1 MRVKAD
7 DHFIVKDFEEM
18 ITTLGGY
25 EGRRSQTSNGFS
37 VVSFVNDVNFAPR
50 LQNLCSPLIKR
61 KTRRTGFGLDLS
73 AESEDEADES
83 GKGPIRGED
92 QRLR

>member
-18 ITTLGGY
+18 ITTLGEY

-37 VVSFVNDVNFAPR
+37 LVNDVNFAPR

-61 KTRRTGFGLDLS
+61 KARRTGFGLDPS
-73 AESEDEADES
+73 VESEDEADGS
-83 GKGPIRGED
+83 GKGPIRDED